1 MGRKNYEWKWKIMDC
16 YIKRNTA
23 TGLLCKLSEVDCN
36 GVIGV
41 LEWAVKDTHHNVL
54 RNRHLGGFNM
64 IWDVNDS
71 S

>member
-1 MGRKNYEWKWKIMDC
+1 VDC

-23 TGLLCKLSEVDCN
+23 TGLLCELSEADCN
-36 GVIGV
+36 GVNDG
-41 LEWAVKDTHHNVL
+41 LEWAVKDTRHNVL
-54 RNRHLGGFNM
+54 RNRHFGGFNM